1 MRTIRCDHL
10 YKDDNLEFAY
20 QFDKRKKKMEVKT
33 FERELN
39 GEKLVIET
47 GKLAKQAN
55 GAVTVQYGGTVVL
68 ATATMNDGMR
78 EGVDFFPLMVDYEER
93 LYAAG
98 KIKGSR
104 FIKREGKPTDEAILS
119 GRIVDRTIRP
129 LFNGRMRND
138 VQVVLTILSVDQ
150 ENDPDVCS
158 VIGASIAL
166 GISDIPWDGPVGAI
180 RVSKTDGQ
188 LILNPSYEQR
198 EKSSFEI
205 FLTGKDGKIN
215 MIEAGAKEVPEAEII
230 EAMHF
235 GQQYIEQLVAFQ
247 KEIIAA
253 IGKEKK
259 PAQLMQ
265 APAEIEQEMKKFLE
279 GKFESAVMEKDK
291 KTRSENMSAL
301 KKSLLDFVAENLGV
315 EYKEIAKLVLDEEID
330 DFVHQTAI
338 KRNERPD
345 GRKMDEVREISAEI
359 AVLPRTHGSGIFNR
373 GETQA
378 LTVLTLGAPGD
389 EQTID
394 GMKEETTKRF
404 MHHYSFPPFSVGE
417 VKPMRGPGRR
427 EIGHGALAEKAIEPL
442 IPSKE
447 DFPYTIRLVSEILGS
462 NGSSSQASIC
472 GSALALMDGGVPIPR
487 LAAGIAMGLMSDKD
501 GNYKVL
507 TDIQGPEDHYGDMD
521 FKIAGT
527 EKGIT
532 AIQMDVKIGG
542 ISLPIL
548 EEAIGK
554 AREARVHIIGI
565 MSNVISKPREEMSQ
579 YAPRITSFRINPDK
593 IRDVIGSG
601 GKIINAIIAET
612 GVTIDIE
619 DDGMVLITSKN
630 AEAAEKATEWIKDIV
645 REVMPGEIYQ
655 GKVVKIMNFGA
666 FVEILPGQDGM
677 VHISE
682 LSANRVEKVED
693 VVKLGDIITVKVK
706 NIDEQGRI
714 NLTHKGI

>member
-1 MRTIRCDHL
+1 MAA
-10 YKDDNLEFAY
+10 KS
-20 QFDKRKKKMEVKT
+20 
-33 FERELN
+33 FERAIN
-39 GEKLVIET
+39 G
-47 GKLAKQAN
+47 GKLIIESGKVALQAN
-55 GAVTVQYGGTVVL
+55 GSVTVQYGGTVVL

-150 ENDPDVCS
+150 ENDPDVIS
-158 VIGASIAL
+158 VIGASAAL
-166 GISDIPWDGPVGAI
+166 AISDIPWDGPVGAI
-180 RVSKTDGQ
+180 RVGKVDGK
-188 LILNPSYEQR
+188 LVLNPTYEQR
-198 EKSSFEI
+198 EQASFEM

-215 MIEAGAKEVPEAEII
+215 MIECGAKQVPEAEII
-230 EAMHF
+230 EAMRF
-235 GQQYIEQLVAFQ
+235 GQSYIEDLCAFQ

-253 IGKEKK
+253 IGKAKK
-259 PAQLMQ
+259 PASLMQ
-265 APAEIEQEMKKFLE
+265 APAEIEDKMKAFLV
-279 GKFESAVMEKDK
+279 GKIEPAVMEKDK
-291 KTRSENMSAL
+291 LTRNGNMSAL
-301 KKSLLDFVAENLGV
+301 KKEFLDFVSENIGAE
-315 EYKEIAKLVLDEEID
+315 YREIAKLVLDEDID

-338 KRNERPD
+338 HRNERPD
-345 GRKMDEVREISAEI
+345 GRRMDEVRPLSAEVS
-359 AVLPRTHGSGIFNR
+359 VLPRTHGSAIFNR

-389 EQTID
+389 EQIID

-442 IPSKE
+442 IPSK
-447 DFPYTIRLVSEILGS
+447 DVFPYTIRLVSEILGS

-472 GSALALMDGGVPIPR
+472 GSSLALMDGGVPIPCP
-487 LAAGIAMGLMSDKD
+487 AAGIAMGLMSDKE

-527 EKGIT
+527 ETGIT

-542 ISLPIL
+542 IPLSIL

-554 AREARVHIIGI
+554 AREARIHILSVMNG
-565 MSNVISKPREEMSQ
+565 VIKKPREEMSQ

-593 IRDVIGSG
+593 IRDVIGPG
-601 GKIINAIIAET
+601 GKIINAIIADT

-630 AEAAEKATEWIKDIV
+630 AEEAGRATAWIKDIV
-645 REVMPGEIYQ
+645 REVEPGEIYQ
-655 GKVVKIMNFGA
+655 GTVVKIMNFGA
-666 FVEILPGQDGM
+666 FVEILPGQEGL

-682 LSANRVEKVED
+682 LAPTRVEKVED
-693 VVKLGDIITVKVK
+693 VVRVGDVIAVKVK
-706 NIDEQGRI
+706 NIDDQGRI
-714 NLTHKGI
+714 NLTHKGV

>member
-1 MRTIRCDHL
+1 
-10 YKDDNLEFAY
+10 
-20 QFDKRKKKMEVKT
+20 MEVKR
-33 FERELN
+33 FEKEIN
-39 GEKLVIET
+39 GGKFIIEM
-47 GKLAKQAN
+47 AKQAN
-55 GAVTVQYGGTVVL
+55 GAVTVQYGDTVVL

-104 FIKREGKPTDEAILS
+104 FIKREGRPTDEAILS

-150 ENDPDVCS
+150 ENDPDVLS
-158 VIGASIAL
+158 VIGASAAL

-180 RVSKTDGQ
+180 RVAKVDGQ
-188 LILNPSYEQR
+188 IVINPTYEQR
-198 EKSSFEI
+198 DKSAFEL

-215 MIEAGAKEVPEAEII
+215 MIEAGAKEVPEEELV
-230 EAMHF
+230 EAMKF
-235 GQQYIEQLVAFQ
+235 GQKYIEELVVFQ
-247 KEIIAA
+247 KEFIAA
-253 IGKEKK
+253 QGKAKK
-259 PAQLMQ
+259 PAELMQ
-265 APAEIEQEMKKFLE
+265 AEPSIETKMKEFVAGKIEPAVL
-279 GKFESAVMEKDK
+279 EKDK
-291 KTRSENMSAL
+291 LTRNANMSAL
-301 KKSLLDFVAENLGV
+301 KKSLLDYVRTDIGK
-315 EYKEIAKLVLDEEID
+315 EYTEIAKLVLDEEID
-330 DFVHQTAI
+330 DFVHHVAI
-338 KRNERPD
+338 HKGQRAD
-345 GRKMDEVREISAEI
+345 GRKMDEVRELEVEI
-359 AVLPRTHGSGIFNR
+359 GVLPRTHGSGLFNR

-378 LTVLTLGAPGD
+378 LTVLTLGSPGD

-472 GSALALMDGGVPIPR
+472 GSSLALMDGGVPIPR
-487 LAAGIAMGLMSDKD
+487 PAAGIAMGLMSDKD

-527 EKGIT
+527 ELGIT

-542 ISLPIL
+542 IPIPIL
-548 EEAIGK
+548 EEAIK
-554 AREARVHIIGI
+554 QARQARIHILGV
-565 MSNVISKPREEMSQ
+565 MNSVISAPRPEMSQ
-579 YAPRITSFRINPDK
+579 YAPRITSFKINPDK
-593 IRDVIGSG
+593 IRDVIGPG
-601 GKIINAIIAET
+601 GKIINAIIADT

-630 AEAAEKATEWIKDIV
+630 AEAAAKAAVWIKNIV
-645 REVMPGEIYQ
+645 REVAPGEIFQ
-655 GKVVKIMNFGA
+655 GKVTRIMNFGA
-666 FVEILPGQDGM
+666 FVEILPGQEGL

-682 LSANRVEKVED
+682 LAPMRVEKVED
-693 VVKLGDIITVKVK
+693 VVKTGDIIAVKVK
-706 NIDEQGRI
+706 NIDDQGRI
-714 NLTHKGI
+714 NLTHKGV

>member
-1 MRTIRCDHL
+1 
-10 YKDDNLEFAY
+10 
-20 QFDKRKKKMEVKT
+20 MEAKT
-33 FERELN
+33 FKRELN
-39 GEKLVIET
+39 GGTLIIET
-47 GKLAKQAN
+47 GKLANQAN

-68 ATATMNDGMR
+68 ATATMNDNMR

-104 FIKREGKPTDEAILS
+104 FVKREGRPTDEAILS

-150 ENDPDVCS
+150 ENDPDICS

-180 RVSKTDGQ
+180 RVAKVDNN
-188 LILNPSYEQR
+188 LVINPSYEQR
-198 EKSSFEI
+198 EKSAFELL
-205 FLTGKDGKIN
+205 LTGKDGKIN
-215 MIEAGAKEVPEAEII
+215 MIEAGAKEVPETEII
-230 EAMHF
+230 EAMRF
-235 GQQYIEQLVAFQ
+235 GQKYIEDLVSFQ
-247 KEIIAA
+247 KEIITQ
-253 IGKEKK
+253 IGKTKK

-265 APAEIEQEMKKFLE
+265 APAEIEDQMKKFLE
-279 GKFESAVMEKDK
+279 GKIENAVMEKDK
-291 KTRSENMSAL
+291 KTRNENMSAL
-301 KKSLLDFVAENLGV
+301 KKSLLDFVAENLDAT
-315 EYKEIAKLVLDEEID
+315 YKEIAKLVLDEEID
-330 DFVHQTAI
+330 DFVHQAAI
-338 KRNERPD
+338 LRNERQD
-345 GRKMDEVREISAEI
+345 GRRMDEVRAISAEVGI
-359 AVLPRTHGSGIFNR
+359 LPRTHGSGLFNR

-378 LTVLTLGAPGD
+378 LTVLTLGSPGD
-389 EQTID
+389 EQIID

-447 DFPYTIRLVSEILGS
+447 EFPYTIRLVSEILGS

-472 GSALALMDGGVPIPR
+472 GSALALMDGGVPIKH
-487 LAAGIAMGLMSDKD
+487 LAAGIAMGLMSDKK

-527 EKGIT
+527 EQGIT

-542 ISLPIL
+542 ISLDIL

-565 MSNVISKPREEMSQ
+565 MSSVINQPREEMSP

-593 IRDVIGSG
+593 IRDVIGPG
-601 GKIINAIIAET
+601 GKIINEIIAST

-619 DDGMVLITSKN
+619 DDGMVLITSKD
-630 AEAAEKATEWIKDIV
+630 AEAAAKATTWIKNIV
-645 REVMPGEIYQ
+645 REVVPGEVFQ
-655 GKVVKIMNFGA
+655 GKVIKIMTFGA
-666 FVEILPGQDGM
+666 FVEILPGQEGL

-682 LSANRVEKVED
+682 LAPNRVEKVED
-693 VVKLGDIITVKVK
+693 VVKTGDVIAVKVK
-706 NIDEQGRI
+706 GIDEQGRI

>member
-1 MRTIRCDHL
+1 
-10 YKDDNLEFAY
+10 
-20 QFDKRKKKMEVKT
+20 MEVKK
-33 FERELN
+33 FESRIN
-39 GEKLVIET
+39 GGNLIIET
-47 GKLAKQAN
+47 GKLALQAN
-55 GAVTVQYGGTVVL
+55 GSVTVQYGGTVVL
-68 ATATMNDGMR
+68 ATATMNDGAR

-104 FIKREGKPTDEAILS
+104 FMKREGKPTDEAILS

-138 VQVVLTILSVDQ
+138 VQVILTILSVDQ
-150 ENDPDVCS
+150 ENDPDVIS

-180 RVSKTDGQ
+180 RVAKVDGQ
-188 LILNPSYEQR
+188 LVVNPTYEQR
-198 EKSSFEI
+198 DRSAFEI

-215 MIEAGAKEVPEAEII
+215 MIEAGAKEVPEVEIV
-230 EAMHF
+230 EAMRF
-235 GQQYIEQLVAFQ
+235 GQQYIAKLEDFQ
-247 KEIIAA
+247 KAIIAEL
-253 IGKEKK
+253 GKTKK
-259 PAQLMQ
+259 EAKLMQ
-265 APAEIEQEMKKFLE
+265 APEEIEEQMKKFTE
-279 GKFESAVMEKDK
+279 GKIEGAVMEKDK
-291 KTRSENMSAL
+291 QTRNENMSAL
-301 KKSLLDFVAENLGV
+301 KKSLLDFVAENLGK
-315 EYKEIAKLVLDEEID
+315 EYIEIAKLVLDEEID
-330 DFVHQTAI
+330 AFVHTAAI
-338 KRNERPD
+338 RRGERPD
-345 GRKMDEVREISAEI
+345 GRRMDEVRLISAEVNI
-359 AVLPRTHGSGIFNR
+359 LPRTHGSGLFQR

-394 GMKEETTKRF
+394 GMKEETTKTF
-404 MHHYSFPPFSVGE
+404 MHHYSFPPYSVGE

-442 IPSKE
+442 IPSRE
-447 DFPYTIRLVSEILGS
+447 IFPYTIRLVSEVLGS

-487 LAAGIAMGLMSDKD
+487 LAAGIAMGLMSDRE

-521 FKIAGT
+521 FKVAGT
-527 EKGIT
+527 TEGIT

-542 ISLPIL
+542 ISIDVL
-548 EEAIGK
+548 EEAVMK

-565 MSNVISKPREEMSQ
+565 MSSAIAEPRAEMSP

-593 IRDVIGSG
+593 IRDVIGPG
-601 GKIINAIIAET
+601 GKKINEIIAAT

-619 DDGMVLITSKN
+619 DDGTVLITSKD
-630 AEAAEKATEWIKDIV
+630 AEAAQKATAWIKDIT
-645 REVMPGEIYQ
+645 REVIPGEIFQ
-655 GKVVKIMNFGA
+655 GKVVKIMTFGA
-666 FVEILPGQDGM
+666 FVEILPGQEGL

-682 LSANRVEKVED
+682 LAPTRIEKVED
-693 VVKLGDIITVKVK
+693 VVKVGDTIAVKVK
-706 NIDEQGRI
+706 GIDDQGRI